1 MVSNPSSKNNTIITN
16 GISNYSENQIIESP
30 ISPIII
36 SSDPLTNLWMNICDN
51 PIQFDK
57 LSVTNTINE
66 LKKVIRSSNDMNPQ
80 SSNAIIGLFTL
91 LDSLAKVKGEGGPLL
106 YKILVFLFFENYNNV
121 DKREFFLSQF
131 SNFYI
136 KNQTVPIS
144 ILLEPY
150 IKQINIV
157 KNISIA
163 DFTFIA
169 YIINHPRFTVDNAKK
184 IVEFSLNITI
194 ENLLFAR
201 SANMILNL
209 IFSTQI
215 LNKKTEIISLM
226 EDKFFEYIRGILNLY
241 VINLKK
247 NIIDNAILETPYDIM
262 LENYGKLNTKLH
274 DIIIKVNEEHKK
286 IKGNFSNALLA
297 LLWFYP
303 DHDDVLL
310 RIEEKYSDEGPK
322 ENYVFLKEKENG
334 NKKNNISLKN
344 KKIDSSNKEND
355 EHLRRSVELVL
366 QRIKEEKEKKAQ
378 QKKEQEM
385 KQKLKEK
392 KIQMALKKE
401 LAKKSLALGV
411 GPSHF
416 TSICE
421 KSNLSNLTSLTNQL
435 IQEEGSIIKDKKQN
449 ITIATI
455 IRPQSKMKLNTLINF
470 NQFNFINLS
479 DEEPREQRAIE
490 GFNTKY
496 KQKINQLCKAL
507 SNEKKTITKAAII
520 KYLRSKNITNE
531 EFSLDELSLCIR
543 NCFGLNLNE
552 INHSQFKTLIIYLAY
567 IIISKIKLNYTLSE
581 CYYNFLNKVIP
592 NLNNQNEYFAKYKP
606 IISFIKKNIENSTI
620 DNINIPPGIKIV
632 DKTEVIYKPKVP
644 TLMKRN
650 FTENYIICIDIINS
664 LLNKITG
671 GGFLENFVKM
681 KKIKDIEIDIGNLRK
696 WSNAIMIAYALL
708 PKEYEK
714 IGIEVAD
721 CLEFELRQLCKGRD
735 KMGNVV
741 IPPVKKE
748 KIETS
753 KKEIE
758 LKSKKEELR
767 LKRQNEIK
775 EKVEN
780 YKKEKEEKRKK
791 ELLEKEE
798 KELEQ
803 KKQFHEMVIEAK
815 KKNKKIIEELNEIK
829 KKKEEEKNQQL
840 NEQKEKELQLELKQ
854 KKEKTKFFQKQN
866 QKLKEQFQIIKTQKE
881 NLIKKKM
888 NSNKKLPIIP
898 KDYLE
903 KDKDYIEFDK
913 KLIPTLVKLLNDNQ
927 EISFIF
933 SKFEEHLKLI
943 FEIYSKIGQKKLTFN
958 NVGNSVLYINEFKEF
973 LVNFAALN
981 ILIFPDQM
989 NYAFKRLSRKNDN
1002 KGDNLFITFEDFKT
1016 ILIFMCIYSKF
1027 SDKSTKISQDDVDNL
1042 TSDNVKNFFEYLGLK
1057 VPFERREIENY
1068 INERRGMNAKE
1079 FFELQQK
1086 IKKEKIF
1093 LFKPFIQ
1100 KNRSKSRPHSKIKIR
1115 INSIQNTKEN
1125 KSSDALAIQDK
1136 KSDNNNLSLEYSSNE
1151 DEELPNN
1158 SKAIEVHQPKIID
1171 EHNHMGETKILE
1183 KKETKNPFPKEIL
1196 LKEKNRKSKSR
1207 SKSKRSSSGKS
1218 KKSDNSNSSKKKLN
1232 LSNSKEINK
1241 SNKQINLYNSNGQ
1254 KETWNL
1260 EE

>member
-1 MVSNPSSKNNTIITN
+1 MVSNPSSQNNTIITN
-16 GISNYSENQIIESP
+16 GISNNSENQTIENPII
-30 ISPIII
+30 PIII
-36 SSDPLTNLWMNICDN
+36 SSDPLTNLWMNICEN
-51 PIQFDK
+51 PSQFDK
-57 LSVTNTINE
+57 QSITNTIIE
-66 LKKVIRSSNDMNPQ
+66 LKTIIRNSNEMTPQ

-91 LDSLAKVKGEGGPLL
+91 LDRLAKVKAEGGPFL
-106 YKILVFLFFENYNNV
+106 YKILVFSFFENYNNV

-131 SNFYI
+131 SNFFI

-157 KNISIA
+157 KNISVA

-169 YIINHPRFTVDNAKK
+169 YVINHPRFTVDNAKK
-184 IVEFSLNITI
+184 IMEFSLGITI

-201 SANMILNL
+201 SANMIINL

-215 LNKKTEIISLM
+215 LNKKPEIISLM
-226 EDKFFEYIRGILNLY
+226 EGKFYEYIRGILNLY

-262 LENYGKLNTKLH
+262 LENYGKLNIKLH
-274 DIIIKVNEEHKK
+274 DLVIKVNEEHKK

-310 RIEEKYSDEGPK
+310 RLEEKYSDEGPK
-322 ENYVFLKEKENG
+322 ESYLFLKENL
-334 NKKNNISLKN
+334 NKKNNIYIKN
-344 KKIDSSNKEND
+344 KKIDNSNKEND

-378 QKKEQEM
+378 QKKEQEI
-385 KQKLKEK
+385 KKKLKEQ

-411 GPSHF
+411 ESSHF
-416 TSICE
+416 TSICD
-421 KSNLSNLTSLTNQL
+421 KSNLTSLTNQL

-449 ITIATI
+449 ITVATI

-470 NQFNFINLS
+470 NQFNFINLA

-490 GFNTKY
+490 GYNTKY
-496 KQKINQLCKAL
+496 KLKIKQLCKAL
-507 SNEKKTITKAAII
+507 SNEKNVITKAAII
-520 KYLRSKNITNE
+520 KYLRCKNITNE
-531 EFSLDELSLCIR
+531 QFSLDELSLCIR
-543 NCFGLNLNE
+543 NCFALNLNE
-552 INHSQFKTLIIYLAY
+552 INHSQFKTLLIYLAY
-567 IIISKIKLNYTLSE
+567 IIISKIKVNYTLSE

-592 NLNNQNEYFAKYKP
+592 NLNNQNEYLGKYKP

-620 DNINIPPGIKIV
+620 TNINIPPGIKIV
-632 DKTEVIYKPKVP
+632 DKTEIIYKQKVP

-650 FTENYIICIDIINS
+650 FTESYIICIDIVNS
-664 LLNKITG
+664 LLNEITG
-671 GGFLENFVKM
+671 GGFLENFVKT
-681 KKIKDIEIDIGNLRK
+681 KKIEDVEIDIGHLRK
-696 WSNAIMIAYALL
+696 WSNAIMIAYAQL

-721 CLEFELRQLCKGRD
+721 CLEYELRQLCKGRD

-748 KIETS
+748 KIENS

-758 LKSKKEELR
+758 LKSKKEEIR
-767 LKRQNEIK
+767 IKRQNEIR

-791 ELLEKEE
+791 ELLEKEQ

-803 KKQFHEMVIEAK
+803 KKQFHEMVVEAK
-815 KKNKKIIEELNEIK
+815 KKNKKILEELNEIK

-881 NLIKKKM
+881 QLIKKKM
-888 NSNKKLPIIP
+888 NSNKRLPIIP

-913 KLIPTLVKLLNDNQ
+913 KLISTLEKLLNDNQ

-943 FEIYSKIGQKKLTFN
+943 FDIYSKIGQKKLTFN

-973 LVNFAALN
+973 LVNFAVLN

-989 NYAFKRLSRKNDN
+989 NFAFKRLSRKNDN
-1002 KGDNLFITFEDFKT
+1002 KGDNLFITYDDFKT

-1027 SDKSTKISQDDVDNL
+1027 TDKSTKISQDDVDNL
-1042 TSDNVKNFFEYLGLK
+1042 TSDNVKNFIEYLGLK

-1100 KNRSKSRPHSKIKIR
+1100 KNRSKSRPHSKVKIR
-1115 INSIQNTKEN
+1115 INSIQNTKED
-1125 KSSDALAIQDK
+1125 KSSDALAFDNK
-1136 KSDNNNLSLEYSSNE
+1136 KSDNNNNLSLEYSSNE
-1151 DEELPNN
+1151 GEELQNN
-1158 SKAIEVHQPKIID
+1158 SKPTEAQQPKIND
-1171 EHNHMGETKILE
+1171 EYNHNLERQVIE
-1183 KKETKNPFPKEIL
+1183 KKETKNNFPQEIV
-1196 LKEKNRKSKSR
+1196 LKEKNNKSKSRKR

-1218 KKSDNSNSSKKKLN
+1218 KKSNNSNSSKKKLN
-1232 LSNSKEINK
+1232 TSNSKEINK
-1241 SNKQINLYNSNGQ
+1241 SNKQINLYNSNGE

-1260 EE
+1260 KE